1 MAAIIGLDE
10 AATREVCSE
19 ADVELA
25 NLNCPGQLV
34 ISGASAGI
42 ERACELAK
50 ERGAK
55 RALPLP
61 VAGAYHSPLM
71 QPAQVGL
78 AEALAK
84 VELREPS
91 VPVYS
96 NVTGQ
101 AHAGAGTI
109 AGTMVEQV
117 TSPVKWEACIRAM
130 IADGVT
136 RFIELGPGTALT
148 GFMRRID
155 RGLEVLNVADNESLA
170 KTAEALN
177 A

>member
-1 MAAIIGLDE
+1 MTQSEKKRLLVTATKAAK
-10 AATREVCSE
+10 AA
-19 ADVELA
+19 
-25 NLNCPGQLV
+25 
-34 ISGASAGI
+34 
-42 ERACELAK
+42 
-50 ERGAK
+50 GAK
-55 RALPLP
+55 RAISLP

-71 QPAQVGL
+71 QPAQAGL

-101 AHAGAGTI
+101 AHAGSETI
-109 AGTMVEQV
+109 AGTMVDQV
-117 TSPVKWEACIRAM
+117 TSSARWEACIRAM

-136 RFIELGPGTALT
+136 RFVELGPGTALT

-155 RGLEVLNVADNESLA
+155 RGLEVLNVADNDSLA